1 MRKPTQFFFDRLS
14 ISFSAICAM
23 HCAFFPLMLAVF
35 PSIAIIPV
43 EDQVFHEILVWLALP
58 SSMTATYLG
67 CSRHKD
73 LLVLLGTGLGLA
85 TLILTAIFGHELLG
99 EKGEKRYSKTL
110 LISITN
116 YLSDENQNKLKLQ
129 RETINATYSWDVRS
143 TKWKNFFNEIRELK
157 T

>member
-99 EKGEKRYSKTL
+99 EKGEKV
-110 LISITN
+110 
-116 YLSDENQNKLKLQ
+116 
-129 RETINATYSWDVRS
+129 ATFLAAIILACSHWR
-143 TKWKNFFNEIRELK
+143 NFSLCHKDDCRHNL
-157 T
+157 